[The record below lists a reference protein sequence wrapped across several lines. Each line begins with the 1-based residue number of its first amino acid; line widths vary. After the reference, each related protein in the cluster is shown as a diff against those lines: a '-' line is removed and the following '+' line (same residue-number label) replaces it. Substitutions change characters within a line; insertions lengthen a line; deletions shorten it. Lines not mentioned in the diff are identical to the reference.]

1 MSGVSGNTCNII
13 TLLPMGVSCYASN
26 ATSNISSD
34 GYINLMITG
43 GTAPYDIQWQT
54 GGAGIFLNNLTYGS
68 YSATVTDYYGDYT
81 YEVECVVGYNTV
93 KVSEFEK
100 CSGSTGEDIIYTTP
114 INSLTTDYVYTFVEY
129 DGCYKYIQDTFI
141 NYGISYSAL
150 TISEE
155 FTDCSFC
162 VVIPPSP
169 EDQPSLCLTN
179 NIDTSYDFEPAGL
192 DSNDNYTWTSS
203 TNNFVIEY
211 NVNNN
216 RWVIVNW
223 SGNGSMIQNTT
234 NVIPIGEWVNIGNNN
249 SVPWFM
255 STGVCGPIPLNL
267 VVSDITDATCY
278 NESNGSIILTPN
290 GGQPPYQFR
299 IPTIS
304 LTWSNSPVFYNL
316 PVGLYI
322 AEVRDSNNDTTTTLF
337 SISTQQDNLEY
348 EVSITH
354 TFTDLYNQGVINF
367 DVVVTPS
374 LSNGDQIIL
383 NYSDL
388 IVTFQETYR
397 SGIGTSTPQFNN
409 SVTVN
414 KNGSSITILTSPY
427 NASGTPACNGD
438 ATDSTKDFYK
448 FNSNTLVIEEGDI
461 INGTIEIEIDN
472 YQDSSDCDCHMYVYY
487 GSTVEISQIQLQSN
501 FSCVS
506 ATLTNNII
514 SESISLQGC
523 NETAV

>member
-1 MSGVSGNTCNII
+1 MSGTIGNTCNII
-13 TLLPMGVSCYASN
+13 TILPMSVECYAVN

-54 GGAGIFLNNLTYGS
+54 GGSGIFLNNLTYGS
-68 YSATVTDYYGDYT
+68 YSATVTDYYGDYIYNVNCT
-81 YEVECVVGYNTV
+81 VGYNTV

-100 CSGSTGEDIIYTTP
+100 CSGSTGEEVIYTTP
-114 INSLTTDYVYTFVEY
+114 IVSLTNDYVYTFVEY
-129 DGCYKYIQDTFI
+129 GGCYKYIQDTFI
-141 NYGISYSAL
+141 NYDITYSAL
-150 TISEE
+150 TIDEE

-169 EDQPSLCLTN
+169 EDQPNLCLTN
-179 NIDTSYDFEPAGL
+179 NIDTSFDFEPAGI
-192 DSNDNYTWTSS
+192 DSNQNYTWTSS

-216 RWVIVNW
+216 RWEIINW
-223 SGNGSMIQNTT
+223 TGNGSMIQNTT
-234 NVIPIGEWVNIGNNN
+234 NITPIGEWINIGNNN

-267 VVSDITDATCY
+267 IVKSITDATCY
-278 NESNGSIILTPN
+278 NESDGSVVLLPN
-290 GGQPPYQFR
+290 GGQPPYEYR

-304 LTWSNSPVFYNL
+304 LTWSNSPIFNNL

-322 AEVRDSNNDTTTTLF
+322 AEVRDDNNDIASISF
-337 SISTQQDNLEY
+337 SISNQQETLEY

-367 DVVVTPS
+367 DIVVTPS
-374 LSNGDQIIL
+374 LSNGDQIII

-388 IVTFQETYR
+388 IVTFQEIYR
-397 SGIGTSTPQFNN
+397 SGTSSSTPQFNN
-409 SVTVN
+409 NVTIN
-414 KNGSSITILTSPY
+414 KNGSPISIFTSPY
-427 NASGTPACNGD
+427 NASGTPSCNGSAID
-438 ATDSTKDFYK
+438 NSKDFYM
-448 FNSNTLVIEEGDI
+448 FNNNSIVIEEGDN
-461 INGTIEIEIDN
+461 INGTVEIEIDN
-472 YQDSSDCDCHMYVYY
+472 YQDSNNCDCPMYAYY
-487 GSTVEISQIQLQSN
+487 GSIIEITQIQLQSN
-501 FSCVS
+501 FNCVT
-506 ATLTNNII
+506 ATLTNNVI